1 MADEQRADAANEASE
16 AAGTDEPIAYTALAK
31 GAAVLSAS
39 GAEFAKV
46 EHVLQ
51 DADLDLF
58 DGLVVRTDEGLR
70 FVDAGQVARIT
81 SAAVQTTV
89 ADAETDALPK
99 PDGDPVFEA
108 DPDEYQGNGL
118 SAWFGRM
125 FMREHWMRDRD

>member
-1 MADEQRADAANEASE
+1 MSDE
-16 AAGTDEPIAYTALAK
+16 AAGSTGQPIAYTALGK
-31 GAAVLSAS
+31 GVAVLSAS
-39 GAEFAKV
+39 GTEFAKV

-58 DGLVVRTDEGLR
+58 DGIVVRTDEGLR
-70 FVDAGQVARIT
+70 FVDAAQVSRIT
-81 SAAVQTTV
+81 SGAVRTTV
-89 ADAETDALPK
+89 ADAETDALPR